1 MDEQTAR
8 REIVRVGKLLYER
21 SYVVSSD
28 GNVSVRLDDGRIVAT
43 PTMTCK
49 GRMTEDALAVT
60 DTDGKPLT
68 DKRASSELAMHLL
81 IYRERSDVKA
91 VCHAHP
97 PHGSAFA
104 VAGLAIDQPILSEVI
119 LTLGCVPLAEYGT
132 PSTSELTD
140 AMRPLVKHHNALLM
154 ANHGAV
160 AYGGD
165 VWQAFDRLETLEHTA
180 KIAILSRALGGPK
193 NLSPDAIEKLI
204 NVREAAGY
212 LDERARCQACG
223 YLHETRI
230 VCPTGE
236 RANSG
241 GSSATKTFS
250 NGSGTAA
257 TNGAGKISLTRE
269 ELVELLVE
277 AARTSRR

>member
-1 MDEQTAR
+1 MDERTAR
-8 REIVRVGKLLYER
+8 REIVRVGQLLYER

-43 PTMTCK
+43 PTMTSK
-49 GRMTEDALAVT
+49 GRMTEDSLALT
-60 DTDGKPLT
+60 DIEGRVLS
-68 DKRASSELAMHLL
+68 DKRASSELEMHLL
-81 IYRERSDVKA
+81 IYRERPDIKA

-119 LTLGCVPLAEYGT
+119 LTLGCVPLADYGT
-132 PSTSELTD
+132 PSTTELTE
-140 AMRPLVKHHNALLM
+140 AMRPLVLHHNALLM

-160 AYGGD
+160 AYGTD

-180 KIAILSRALGGPK
+180 KISILSRLLGGPK

-230 VCPTGE
+230 TCPTGE
-236 RANSG
+236 RTAVAASSSSG
-241 GSSATKTFS
+241 AQKAS
-250 NGSGTAA
+250 
-257 TNGAGKISLTRE
+257 TNGAGKIALTRD
-269 ELVELLVE
+269 ELVELLAQ
-277 AARTSRR
+277 AAQLK

>member
-21 SYVVSSD
+21 GYVVSSD

-43 PTMTCK
+43 PTQTSK
-49 GRMTEDALAVT
+49 GRMTEDSLAVT
-60 DTDGKPLT
+60 DIEGKPLNER
-68 DKRASSELAMHLL
+68 RASSELAMHLL
-81 IYRERSDVKA
+81 VYRERTDVKS

-132 PSTSELTD
+132 PSTDELTD

-154 ANHGAV
+154 TNHGAV
-160 AYGGD
+160 AYGAD

-180 KIAILSRALGGPK
+180 RIAILARALGGSK
-193 NLSPDAIEKLI
+193 NLPPDAIEKLI

-212 LDERARCQACG
+212 LDERARCQSCG
-223 YLHETRI
+223 YLHETQI
-230 VCPTGE
+230 TCPTGDRGSTASNAA
-236 RANSG
+236 RASHTSG
-241 GSSATKTFS
+241 
-250 NGSGTAA
+250 
-257 TNGAGKISLTRE
+257 NGAGKISLTRE
-269 ELVELLVE
+269 ELIDLLSQ
-277 AARTSRR
+277 AAKLQ

>member
-1 MDEQTAR
+1 VDEKTAR
-8 REIVRVGKLLYER
+8 QEILKVCQLLYDR

-28 GNVSVRLDDGRIVAT
+28 GNVSIRLDDGRILAT

-49 GRMTEDALAVT
+49 GRMAEEMLAIT
-60 DTDGKPLT
+60 DLDGKPLN
-68 DKRASSELAMHLL
+68 DRRASSELAMHLL
-81 IYRERSDVKA
+81 IYRERPDVKA

-104 VAGLAIDQPILSEVI
+104 VAGLAIDQPVLSEVI

-132 PSTSELTD
+132 PSTHELTD
-140 AMRPLVKHHNALLM
+140 AMKPFVKNHNALLM

-180 KIAILSRALGGPK
+180 KIVILSRMLGGSKSLPA
-193 NLSPDAIEKLI
+193 DAIEKLI
-204 NVREAAGY
+204 EIREKAGY

-223 YLHETRI
+223 YLEETHLT
-230 VCPTGE
+230 CSTGE
-236 RANSG
+236 RPTAQ
-241 GSSATKTFS
+241 ATLSTS
-250 NGSGTAA
+250 NGSGKFTF
-257 TNGAGKISLTRE
+257 SRE
-269 ELVELLVE
+269 ELVELLSQVVSQ
-277 AARTSRR
+277 RH

>member
-8 REIVRVGKLLYER
+8 REIVRVGQLMYER

-49 GRMTEDALAVT
+49 GRMTEDSLAVT
-60 DTDGKPLT
+60 DISGKPLS
-68 DKRASSELAMHLL
+68 DKKASSELAMHLL
-81 IYRERSDVKA
+81 IYREREDVRA

-97 PHGSAFA
+97 PHGTAFA

-132 PSTSELTD
+132 PSTEELTA
-140 AMRPLVKHHNALLM
+140 AMQPLVKHHNALLM

-160 AYGGD
+160 AYGAD
-165 VWQAFDRLETLEHTA
+165 LWQAFDRLETLEHTA
-180 KIAILSRALGGPK
+180 KIAILSRMLGGSK
-193 NLSPDAIEKLI
+193 NLPAAAIEKLI

-212 LDERARCQACG
+212 LGENARCQACG
-223 YLHETRI
+223 YLHETQLA
-230 VCPTGE
+230 CSTGE
-236 RANSG
+236 RP
-241 GSSATKTFS
+241 
-250 NGSGTAA
+250 AA
-257 TNGAGKISLTRE
+257 GRDARAAASNGAGKIALTRE
-269 ELVELLVE
+269 ELVELLSQ
-277 AARTSRR
+277 AALLR